1 MSRVGDYP
9 PGTQKGASFPL
20 DECIG
25 LLSSIHNCIEAA
37 AATRQSYRN
46 DNYVLSELDSAAIGL
61 RDNVW
66 WDV

>member
-1 MSRVGDYP
+1 MSALPVVVNPQR
-9 PGTQKGASFPL
+9 
-20 DECIG
+20 
-25 LLSSIHNCIEAA
+25 IEAA

-46 DNYVLSELDSAAIGL
+46 GNYVLSELDSAAIGL

>member
-1 MSRVGDYP
+1 MRKSF
-9 PGTQKGASFPL
+9 ASGLHGEWSEFA

-25 LLSSIHNCIEAA
+25 LLSSIHNRIEAA

-46 DNYVLSELDSAAIGL
+46 DNYALSELDSAAISL
-61 RDNVW
+61 SDNVW